1 MTKRSQTKLSG
12 EWMNENKGEE
22 RYLEMIKDGKRER
35 DRERERE
42 NLRRRRKRISL
53 ILMKLEDELV

>member
-35 DRERERE
+35 ERE